1 MRAQVLVVS
10 VLLAVGCAHRPWE
23 SPVDQWKVVTT
34 RHFVVRTDAP
44 PSRYEPLINHLED
57 VYEALTATFFPG
69 VPVPPVDVL
78 LFAKHEDFEGVAPA
92 NLLGFLTLRASAFE
106 DGLLVLSADGEDP
119 AATRATAAH
128 ELAHRI
134 LHAVNEKVPR
144 WLHEGFAEYVAALEV
159 RDRQVLFDAAVVIP
173 SYVYLEDPVSIQRLL
188 TSGSGDFFGSDARA
202 VYMTAWM
209 LVRQLINT
217 PESGAVD
224 RLQRLIT
231 RSSLATTPAAR
242 AAALSEAF
250 GTDVDD
256 IQTALLASYR
266 GLLRGEGTPPPRS
279 SLAFTLTRQH
289 RDAPHVTPADRA
301 DVKRLCAEL
310 RSQRGGD

>member
-1 MRAQVLVVS
+1 MRAQVLLVS

-23 SPVDQWKVVTT
+23 RPAEQWKVVTT
-34 RHFVVRTDAP
+34 PHFVVRTDASP
-44 PSRYEPLINHLED
+44 ARYQPLIDHLED
-57 VYEALTATFFPG
+57 VYEALAGTFFPG
-69 VPVPPVDVL
+69 VPVPPIDVL

-92 NLLGFLTLRASAFE
+92 NLLGFLTLRASSFE

-119 AATRATAAH
+119 AATKATAAH

-159 RDRQVLFDAAVVIP
+159 RDRQVIFDAAVVIP

-209 LVRQLINT
+209 LVRQLIGN
-217 PESGAVD
+217 PEVGAVD
-224 RLQRLIT
+224 RLQRLIA
-231 RSSLATTPAAR
+231 RSSLATTPTAR

-250 GTDVDD
+250 GADVDH

-266 GLLRGEGTPPPRS
+266 GILRGEGPPPARHT
-279 SLAFTLTRQH
+279 LAFTLTRQD
-289 RDAPHVTPADRA
+289 RQPGRVTPAERGA
-301 DVKRLCAEL
+301 IKRLCAEL